1 MGKKRRSMGM
11 GVANAGS
18 LGSSPA
24 PGLNP
29 NQIQGPFQYMNVE
42 GRTGSIVANETIDE
56 EEDFGMRDIKEIQVR
71 TTNDSSNGHAHGHNA
86 SDRLGYMNSRSNTSR
101 DRIHLNH
108 PNPTNIVM
116 SSGVSLASGV
126 TATSF
131 FEDAHGVENQH
142 VVENGMHPG
151 DEEDNSARSN
161 DGDVEDEGDGGDII
175 EDDGSA
181 STPTQGGSRRD
192 YRFADIQ
199 SVTNLESILLN
210 PIQNASQTELGMST
224 RAVRGDYD
232 GNSSLAT
239 SMTNTTVTSTIVTAT
254 TKGNDSTRQLPQ
266 DTGSINEEVELAIA
280 NSTDLAT
287 STTSLSQREDYML
300 GFLPQPTGEE
310 RQRQPPRNE
319 SPLTVQSAATE
330 TRSVGQ
336 SVASASV
343 APSVGTSIMST
354 AAVAAARSFRARREA
369 AARSGSG
376 NLVQDGRHWA
386 NRVVSFTSDQ
396 VFAVPPEISE
406 GGDSITM
413 PDELDNLSDV
423 ADEFANRARLWRDE
437 YEARLDAIQKRWGGE

>member
-1 MGKKRRSMGM
+1 MYISSSPVITPPEETISEPPTPTTGHISLLNDILPPSDGQVTGRPLLNMVPVLQQRSLPKSAYSMSQFSITSSALSVKSIGSSIIDTDFENDVYMSSVPAAIAGEDDQLSVGKDSDVMEDNKDGTIMDFLSEFREMTMSNLNDVKESQKRDMERLTTMLQNESNRRHAVEGRLHAQMLLQAETMVAMEIKLLRLEAKVEKQNDGQKRRSMGM

-29 NQIQGPFQYMNVE
+29 NQIQGLFQYMNVE

-181 STPTQGGSRRD
+181 SSE
-192 YRFADIQ
+192 YIC
-199 SVTNLESILLN
+199 SC
-210 PIQNASQTELGMST
+210 
-224 RAVRGDYD
+224 
-232 GNSSLAT
+232 LACFT
-239 SMTNTTVTSTIVTAT
+239 FFTAYS
-254 TKGNDSTRQLPQ
+254 N
-266 DTGSINEEVELAIA
+266 
-280 NSTDLAT
+280 
-287 STTSLSQREDYML
+287 
-300 GFLPQPTGEE
+300 
-310 RQRQPPRNE
+310 
-319 SPLTVQSAATE
+319 
-330 TRSVGQ
+330 
-336 SVASASV
+336 
-343 APSVGTSIMST
+343 
-354 AAVAAARSFRARREA
+354 
-369 AARSGSG
+369 
-376 NLVQDGRHWA
+376 
-386 NRVVSFTSDQ
+386 
-396 VFAVPPEISE
+396 
-406 GGDSITM
+406 
-413 PDELDNLSDV
+413 
-423 ADEFANRARLWRDE
+423 
-437 YEARLDAIQKRWGGE
+437 